1 MKIKFLAAALCLC
14 MACHVKEKAK
24 EAINQTGEAVGQ
36 SASEFV
42 KGVSS
47 GIDHSFD
54 SRVELSGALHNQGI
68 SLGKCFVKSGN
79 NHLENI
85 LAAYFIFEKDVKQTV
100 HAKVFDAQGLE
111 YGRTTVA
118 LQSKA
123 GEATFVELIF
133 DPNTKLESKSK
144 FVIE

>member
-1 MKIKFLAAALCLC
+1 MKIKVLAAVLALC

-47 GIDHSFD
+47 GIDKSFD
-54 SRVELSGALHNQGI
+54 SKIDLSGAMHNQGI
-68 SLGKCFVKSGN
+68 GLGKCFVKSGD

-85 LAAYFIFEKDVKQTV
+85 LVAYFIFEKDVKQTAHV
-100 HAKVFDAQGLE
+100 KVFDAQGLE

-118 LQSKA
+118 LQAKA
-123 GEATFVELIF
+123 GDARFVELVF